1 MDLKTIVSSVEV
13 VRARYSYQ
21 MVTNPTRRKRATI
34 HDVAV
39 EAGVSRGTVSR
50 VVNDEPYVS
59 AAARIAIEAA
69 IEKVGYVPN
78 NAARSLVMQRSE
90 AVGFIVH
97 EPHSLFLD
105 DPNIGGIL
113 LGANTVLSCA
123 DYQMVSLVIDSQRDT
138 DRVARYLSGGFV
150 DGVIIVSARKEDPIT
165 QVIEKLRLPAA
176 FVGHPPDL
184 HRLPFVGIDNRASAR
199 AITERLMQTG
209 RTRIGM
215 VAAALDRDSG
225 ADRLAGFTD
234 ALGDRFDPGLVS
246 QVPLYT
252 FNDGVL
258 GMRALLDRDPLIDGV
273 FAASDAVAAG
283 ALEALRHAGRNV
295 PGDVGIVGFDDS
307 SWALRTEP
315 HLSTVH
321 QPALGLGAAA
331 AECVLGQL
339 RGEEQPAGGILLE
352 TPIVWRDS
360 A

>member
-1 MDLKTIVSSVEV
+1 
-13 VRARYSYQ
+13 
-21 MVTNPTRRKRATI
+21 MVTIPSRRRRATI

-50 VVNDEPYVS
+50 VINDEPYVS
-59 AAARIAIEAA
+59 AEARTAIEAA

-78 NAARSLVMQRSE
+78 NAARSLVMQRSQ

-113 LGANTVLSCA
+113 LGANTVLSRA

-150 DGVIIVSARKEDPIT
+150 DGVIIVSARHEDPMIRVV
-165 QVIEKLRLPAA
+165 QRLALPAA

-184 HRLPFVGIDNRASAR
+184 RQLPFVGIDNRASAR
-199 AITERLMQTG
+199 AITERLMATG
-209 RTRIGM
+209 RKRIGM
-215 VAAALDRDSG
+215 IAAALDRDSG

-234 ALGDRFDPGLVS
+234 ALGPRFDPALVAR
-246 QVPLYT
+246 VPLYT
-252 FNDGVL
+252 YSDGAD
-258 GMRALLDRDPLIDGV
+258 GMRALLERDPGIDGV

-283 ALEALRHAGRNV
+283 ALEALRDAGRSA

-307 SWALRTEP
+307 SWALRTQP

-321 QPALGLGAAA
+321 QPAFGLGAAA

-339 RGEEQPAGGILLE
+339 RGEAQPVGGILLD
-352 TPIVWRDS
+352 TPIVWRNS